1 MHLSR
6 FAITLVV
13 FFCVLVTFIYTSPGL
28 ANDQEQLVHISAQ
41 SALLLDV
48 ANGQIL
54 YDKNDRE
61 PRAMAS
67 TTKIMTAVV
76 ALGGADIKGTVTVSP
91 RAAAVGESSMYLE
104 PGEKL
109 TLEQLLYGA
118 LLRSGND
125 ACVAI
130 AEHVAGTEES
140 FVLLMNEKAVL
151 LGAEATSFRNT
162 NGLPAQG
169 HYSTAYDLALL
180 ARYALHDPAFC
191 RIVKT
196 RAQVIEG
203 PGGISHYLKNT
214 NKLLWHYPGADG
226 VKTGTTEA
234 AGKCLVASATRGDR
248 HLLAVILNGS
258 DRFAD
263 ASRLLDYGF
272 GEFKAVQTVYAGAV
286 YERVNVT
293 DGVSD
298 TVPVKALDDI
308 TVDLRVDGTDRLE
321 KKIKLLRN
329 ISAPVY
335 DGQPLGKICVYVNG
349 IQVGATNIVAGCTIE
364 KTTLWQKAARIMKNA
379 CSKNL

>member
-203 PGGISHYLKNT
+203 PGGISHYLKILINCFGIT
-214 NKLLWHYPGADG
+214 PGLT
-226 VKTGTTEA
+226 VLKQVP
-234 AGKCLVASATRGDR
+234 LRRQASA
-248 HLLAVILNGS
+248 
-258 DRFAD
+258 
-263 ASRLLDYGF
+263 
-272 GEFKAVQTVYAGAV
+272 
-286 YERVNVT
+286 
-293 DGVSD
+293 
-298 TVPVKALDDI
+298 
-308 TVDLRVDGTDRLE
+308 
-321 KKIKLLRN
+321 
-329 ISAPVY
+329 
-335 DGQPLGKICVYVNG
+335 
-349 IQVGATNIVAGCTIE
+349 
-364 KTTLWQKAARIMKNA
+364 W
-379 CSKNL
+379 